1 MVFAKENIQELDK
14 ISPNKV
20 NNIRYL
26 AVEDDCQRNFKN
38 VSISKGEFT

>member
-1 MVFAKENIQELDK
+1 MVFAKENIPELDK

-38 VSISKGEFT
+38 VSISKGEIT